1 MSSSRSLSPFDP
13 CYLFCPAVFSLSP
26 SVSLQG
32 CNTAILSQADKACR
46 HFSTAHFQ
54 SRVCVMDSVV
64 SHRHERCC
72 SLSCFFTIIV
82 AVTMLPYSL
91 DVTKHFLLTVIS
103 NSAWLSLL
111 NVSLN
116 SMFGFMD
123 VSGWMEHSQVQSAR
137 CSNSGGILGFGFR
150 TWNWIRIGCRQPS
163 AVLHGPGWW
172 KHHQSTS
179 VGKSTT
185 V

>member
-1 MSSSRSLSPFDP
+1 MCYSRSLSPFDP
-13 CYLFCPAVFSLSP
+13 CYLFCPAVFSLIP
-26 SVSLQG
+26 PVSLQG
-32 CNTAILSQADKACR
+32 CNTALLSQADKACR

-72 SLSCFFTIIV
+72 SLSCFFTTII

-103 NSAWLSLL
+103 NSISLL

-116 SMFGFMD
+116 YMFGFMSLD
-123 VSGWMEHSQVQSAR
+123 EWSTHKCKAPGVR
-137 CSNSGGILGFGFR
+137 ILGEYWDLASG
-150 TWNWIRIGCRQPS
+150 
-163 AVLHGPGWW
+163 HGTGLE
-172 KHHQSTS
+172 
-179 VGKSTT
+179 
-185 V
+185 